1 MENKTFLLTHH
12 FWQVVDALLNYAK
25 EIDGAYRAE
34 EFTTDNE
41 DVMEMIEQTLDD
53 YLYYVWTDDGGYLYP
68 EQDDLR
74 PTAEEICKAIHE
86 QF

>member
-1 MENKTFLLTHH
+1 MENKTFLMDIH
-12 FWQVVDALLNYAK
+12 FGNIVDELLNYAK
-25 EIDGAYRAE
+25 NIDGTYKAE
-34 EFTTDNE
+34 DFATDNE

-53 YLYYVWTDDGGYLYP
+53 YLYYVWVDDGGYLYP

-86 QF
+86 LF

>member
-12 FWQVVDALLNYAK
+12 FWQVVDALLDYAK
-25 EIDGAYRAE
+25 NIDGTYKAE
-34 EFTTDNE
+34 DFATDNE

-68 EQDDLR
+68 PQDDLR